1 MIVSPDDTAPKVP
14 VETYQSKENSSQHL
28 LHQLFP
34 SIRPST
40 KLCFTVLPMRRLSCD
55 SQDLTHPPNI

>member
-1 MIVSPDDTAPKVP
+1 MIVSPDDTAPKVQ

-40 KLCFTVLPMRRLSCD
+40 KLCFTVLPMSRLSCD
-55 SQDLTHPPNI
+55 T